1 MSRTPV
7 NRRQF
12 AFTFHLPG
20 SAFFKHVALSAVALV
35 PASFLPAQRS
45 LHLTPFAKPGLRSE
59 EPRFASA
66 RAIAEAFTLPTVGPL
81 LQDRVLSPTSNQSEA
96 SSLPVSSQTSGSS
109 TLVASSTGEQAAA
122 AFKFLDSVGVVTH
135 LSYDNTPYYS
145 AWSTVLSKLK
155 QAGIMHI
162 RDGYGSWTSASPFV
176 SEHRQL
182 AAAGIHCTYMIPWEA
197 HASTAALQ
205 SFAPLVT
212 DMDALEGPNE
222 CDAGT
227 NCGGGG
233 AIGIQNAAAEMPTL
247 TAAGKALHVPV
258 LGPSFTTAEAY
269 QAVGNLASLVD
280 YTNLHVYYANRNPGT
295 QGWGAGD
302 ALQNRYGSLAFWVD
316 QGASYA
322 VATPQIITETGYVN
336 TSALG
341 PGVLPESIAASYIPR
356 TFLTS
361 FNRGV
366 KRSFAYELLDEVS
379 SPGYGLLNA
388 DMSEKPAFTAMR
400 NLMTLLNDDAV
411 PFTPA
416 KLTYTLNGGTSTLTH
431 TLLQKRNGGF
441 YLILWSEESSFDAWN
456 NIPTPVSTQNISL
469 AVQRG
474 MSISHIYRFDSAG
487 NTSVSNAS
495 GTSLTTPV
503 NDHLTVI
510 AITPAL

>member
-1 MSRTPV
+1 MSRTLV
-7 NRRQF
+7 RYSQ
-12 AFTFHLPG
+12 FTFPLPR
-20 SAFFKHVALSAVALV
+20 STFFRYFALSAVALLV
-35 PASFLPAQRS
+35 SPSFLPAQRS
-45 LHLTPFAKPGLRSE
+45 LKSVRLAKPGLQVE
-59 EPRFASA
+59 EPSFASA
-66 RAIAEAFTLPTVGPL
+66 RAVAEAFTIPTAAPF
-81 LQDRVLSPTSNQSEA
+81 LQEHVLSLPSKENEA
-96 SSLPVSSQTSGSS
+96 SATPVSSQTSGAPA
-109 TLVASSTGEQAAA
+109 LVASSTGEQAAS
-122 AFKFLDSVGVVTH
+122 AFKFLDSIGVVTH

-155 QAGIMHI
+155 QAGILHI

-197 HASTAALQ
+197 HASIAALQ

-212 DMDALEGPNE
+212 DMEALEGPNE

-233 AIGIQNAAAEMPTL
+233 ATGIQNAAAEMPNL
-247 TAAGKALHVPV
+247 AAAGQALHFPV

-302 ALQNRYGSLAFWVD
+302 ASQNRYGSLAYWVD

-322 VATPQIITETGYVN
+322 VSTPQMITETGYVN

-416 KLTYTLNGGTSTLTH
+416 KLTYTLTGGTSTLTH

-456 NIPTPVSTQNISL
+456 NVVTPVSNQNIAL
-469 AVQRG
+469 AVQKG

-487 NTSVSNAS
+487 NTAVSNAS
-495 GTSLTTPV
+495 GTSLKTPV
-503 NDHLTVI
+503 NDHLTVVT
-510 AITPAL
+510 ITPAL